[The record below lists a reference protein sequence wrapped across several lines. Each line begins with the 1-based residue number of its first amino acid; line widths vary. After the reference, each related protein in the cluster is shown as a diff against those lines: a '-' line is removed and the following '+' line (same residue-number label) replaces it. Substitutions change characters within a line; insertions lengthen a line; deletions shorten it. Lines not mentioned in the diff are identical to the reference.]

1 MGGVLA
7 EVGVVHG
14 AEGVGVVG
22 FVLLGVGL
30 VDPLEGVH
38 EPGRLGLAWGDG
50 RRSRRAYSRL
60 TSHREWA

>member
-1 MGGVLA
+1 MGEVQA

-38 EPGRLGLAWGDG
+38 EPGGCGLVWGDR
-50 RRSRRAYSRL
+50 RRSAREIGL
-60 TSHREWA
+60 TSHRGWV